1 MSFSATDGF
10 FVLTG
15 HSHPGSLDKKVLMPR
30 KRLGDLLQEQGR
42 VSHRDIESAVQ
53 EQQQSSL
60 LLGELL
66 LQRGLVG
73 KDELIAAL
81 QEITRA
87 KYVDCQ
93 TTPVAPDAM
102 TLISRT
108 VAARCSALPIS
119 IEGKRLVVVM
129 AEPQNLAAIDELR
142 FISSMEISPR
152 LGFAAEI
159 NEAIDKYYGQATSE
173 SAEAEGERLLQIDQG
188 DSSIIEFLG
197 NETRGNEKEAI
208 HEFYAAKAKQR
219 TPAVRLFSGLVA
231 AAADKKA
238 SDIHIDPQASTTVV
252 RLRVD
257 GILRDV
263 MQIPVHMQESLVS
276 RIKILANMDIAER
289 RAPQDGRVMV
299 RVGQNKFDLRVATL
313 PTHHGEKVV
322 VRLLD
327 PRSAQI
333 SLADLGLSA
342 EQLNIVTETL
352 TNPQS
357 MFLVTGPTGSGKTT
371 TLYAAL
377 NLIRSRTVNVITV
390 EDPIEYMIEGINQ
403 VQVHTRAGRTFAT
416 CLRSILRQDPNVIMV
431 GEIRDAETAEIALTA
446 AQTGHM
452 VLSTLHTNDSV
463 AAIMRLIDLNV
474 SPSLVAASMTAVIAQ
489 RLVRRLCDCRDEVAI
504 TSQFAARL
512 SAAGFTD
519 IESRMYV
526 PVGCSKC
533 DETGYKGRVGVFELL
548 LFNDHI
554 RSLIRSNAPPN
565 EIRNVIRGSGTRSF
579 QGEALEKVRAGLT
592 SLEEVFR
599 VIPFSPDAPAR
610 CRVCKRHL
618 NPDFFLCPYCGADRM
633 EPQKNDDDVSKL
645 QSVAKGDA

>member
-1 MSFSATDGF
+1 MG
-10 FVLTG
+10 
-15 HSHPGSLDKKVLMPR
+15 R

-53 EQQQSSL
+53 EQRRSSI

-66 LQRGLVG
+66 LQRGLVS
-73 KDELIAAL
+73 KDELITAL

-93 TTPVAPDAM
+93 TAQVSPDALS
-102 TLISRT
+102 LISRG
-108 VAARCSALPIS
+108 VAARCSALPLS
-119 IEGKRLVVVM
+119 LEGKRLVVVM
-129 AEPQNLAAIDELR
+129 AEPQNLATIDELR
-142 FISSMEISPR
+142 FYSSMDISPR

-159 NEAIDKYYGQATSE
+159 NEAIDKYYGQAASE
-173 SAEAEGERLLQIDQG
+173 PVEVEEETLLQIDQA

-197 NETRGNEKEAI
+197 VETIGSEKEAI
-208 HEFYAAKAKQR
+208 NEFYAAKAKQR
-219 TPAVRLFSGLVA
+219 TPAVQLFSALVA
-231 AAADKKA
+231 AAAEKKA

-257 GILRDV
+257 GILRDLIMV
-263 MQIPVHMQESLVS
+263 PLQMQESLVS

-289 RAPQDGRVMV
+289 RAPQDGRIMV
-299 RVGQNKFDLRVATL
+299 RVGQNKLDLRVATL
-313 PTHHGEKVV
+313 PTHYGEKVV
-322 VRLLD
+322 IRLLD

-333 SLADLGLSA
+333 SLGDLGLSA
-342 EQLNIVTETL
+342 EQLNVVTEAL

-403 VQVHTRAGRTFAT
+403 VQVHTKAGRTFAT

-431 GEIRDAETAEIALTA
+431 GEIRDSETAEIALTA

-489 RLVRRLCDCRDEVAI
+489 RLLRRLCDCRDEAPI
-504 TSQFAARL
+504 PSQFAARL
-512 SAAGFTD
+512 SAAGLPG
-519 IESRMYV
+519 IGSRMNV
-526 PVGCSKC
+526 PVGCPKC

-548 LFNDHI
+548 LFNDQI
-554 RSLIRSNAPPN
+554 RSLVRSNAPPGKVRN
-565 EIRNVIRGSGTRSF
+565 AIRSSGIRSF
-579 QGEALEKVRAGLT
+579 QEEALEKVRMGLT

-599 VIPFSPDAPAR
+599 VIAFNPDVPAG
-610 CRVCKRHL
+610 CRVCKRQL
-618 NPDFFLCPYCGADRM
+618 SPDFLLCPYCGADRVG
-633 EPQKNDDDVSKL
+633 PQASEDVVSSL
-645 QSVAKGDA
+645 QSMAKGDA

>member
-1 MSFSATDGF
+1 MSFSAIDEL
-10 FVLTG
+10 FVLTD
-15 HSHPGSLDKKVLMPR
+15 HSRLRTLNWKVLMSR
-30 KRLGDLLQEQGR
+30 KRLGDLLQEQGH
-42 VSHRDIESAVQ
+42 VSHRDIESAVL
-53 EQQQSSL
+53 EQRQSSI

-81 QEITRA
+81 QEITHT

-93 TTPVAPDAM
+93 TAHVTPDAIS
-102 TLISRT
+102 LISRS
-108 VAARCSALPIS
+108 VAARCCSFPVSL
-119 IEGKRLVVVM
+119 EGKRLVVVM
-129 AEPQNLAAIDELR
+129 AEPQNLALIDELR

-159 NEAIDKYYGQATSE
+159 KAAIEKYYGQASSE
-173 SAEAEGERLLQIDQG
+173 TVEAEGERLLQIDQE

-197 NETRGNEKEAI
+197 NDTRGSEKEAI
-208 HEFYAAKAKQR
+208 SEFYAAQANQR
-219 TPAVRLFSGLVA
+219 TPAVRLFSALVA
-231 AAADKKA
+231 AASDKQA
-238 SDIHIDPQASTTVV
+238 SDIHIDPQATTTVV

-257 GILRDV
+257 GILQDMMR
-263 MQIPVHMQESLVS
+263 IPLQMQESLVS

-289 RAPQDGRVMV
+289 RAPQDGRIMV
-299 RVGQNKFDLRVATL
+299 RVGQAKLDLRVATL
-313 PTHHGEKVV
+313 PTHYGEKVV
-322 VRLLD
+322 IRLLN
-327 PRSAQI
+327 PRGAQI
-333 SLADLGLSA
+333 SLTDLGLSA

-357 MFLVTGPTGSGKTT
+357 MFLVTGPTGSGKST

-403 VQVHTRAGRTFAT
+403 VQVHVKAGRTFAK

-431 GEIRDAETAEIALTA
+431 GEIRDGETAEIALTA

-452 VLSTLHTNDSV
+452 VLSTLHTNDSI

-489 RLVRRLCDCRDEVAI
+489 RLVRRLCACRDKVSI
-504 TSQFAARL
+504 TPQFATRL

-519 IESRMYV
+519 IESKMYV
-526 PVGCSKC
+526 PVGCPRC

-548 LFNDHI
+548 LFDDQI
-554 RSLIRSNAPPN
+554 RSMIRSNAPPN
-565 EIRNVIRGSGTRSF
+565 EIRNIIRGSGIRSL
-579 QGEALEKVRAGLT
+579 QEEALDKVRTGLT
-592 SLEEVFR
+592 SLEELFR
-599 VIPFSPDAPAR
+599 VFPFNPGGLS
-610 CRVCKRHL
+610 CCGVCKRHL
-618 NPDFFLCPYCGADRM
+618 NADFLLCPYCGAAKMAHQTDIASNLQPVT
-633 EPQKNDDDVSKL
+633 EGDV
-645 QSVAKGDA
+645 

>member
-1 MSFSATDGF
+1 MG
-10 FVLTG
+10 
-15 HSHPGSLDKKVLMPR
+15 R

-53 EQQQSSL
+53 EQRQSSM

-66 LQRGLVG
+66 LQRGLVSKG
-73 KDELIAAL
+73 ELIAAL

-93 TTPVAPDAM
+93 TAPVSPDALS
-102 TLISRT
+102 LISRS
-108 VAARCSALPIS
+108 VAARCSALPLS
-119 IEGKRLVVVM
+119 LDGKRLVVVM
-129 AEPQNLAAIDELR
+129 AEPQNLATIDELR
-142 FISSMEISPR
+142 FYSSMEISPR

-159 NEAIDKYYGQATSE
+159 TDAIEKYYGQAASE
-173 SAEAEGERLLQIDQG
+173 TVEVEQERLLQIDQA

-197 NETRGNEKEAI
+197 VETFGSEKEAI
-208 HEFYAAKAKQR
+208 NEFYAAKAKQR
-219 TPAVRLFSGLVA
+219 TPAVQLFSALVA
-231 AAADKKA
+231 AAAEKKA
-238 SDIHIDPQASTTVV
+238 SDIHIDPQASTTVA

-257 GILRDV
+257 GILRDLILV
-263 MQIPVHMQESLVS
+263 PLQMQESLVS

-289 RAPQDGRVMV
+289 RAPQDGRIMV
-299 RVGQNKFDLRVATL
+299 RVGQNKLDLRVATL
-313 PTHHGEKVV
+313 PTHYGEKVV
-322 VRLLD
+322 IRLLD

-333 SLADLGLSA
+333 SLADLGLSP
-342 EQLNIVTETL
+342 EQLNVVTDVL

-403 VQVHTRAGRTFAT
+403 VQVHSKAGRTFAT

-431 GEIRDAETAEIALTA
+431 GEIRDSETAEIALTA

-489 RLVRRLCDCRDEVAI
+489 RLLRRLCDCRDEAPI

-512 SAAGFTD
+512 SAAGLAG
-519 IESRMYV
+519 IGSRMHV

-548 LFNDHI
+548 LFNDQI
-554 RSLIRSNAPPN
+554 RSLVRSNASPAEVRN
-565 EIRNVIRGSGTRSF
+565 AIRCSGIRSF
-579 QGEALEKVRAGLT
+579 QEEALEKVRTGLT

-599 VIPFSPDAPAR
+599 VIPFNSEAPAG
-610 CRVCKRHL
+610 CRVCKRQL
-618 NPDFFLCPYCGADRM
+618 SPDFLLCPYCGADRVG
-633 EPQKNDDDVSKL
+633 PQVSEDVVSNL
-645 QSVAKGDA
+645 QSMAKGDA

>member
-1 MSFSATDGF
+1 M
-10 FVLTG
+10 
-15 HSHPGSLDKKVLMPR
+15 
-30 KRLGDLLQEQGR
+30 
-42 VSHRDIESAVQ
+42 
-53 EQQQSSL
+53 

-66 LQRGLVG
+66 LQRGLVS
-73 KDELIAAL
+73 KDELITAL

-93 TTPVAPDAM
+93 TAQVSPDALS
-102 TLISRT
+102 LISRG
-108 VAARCSALPIS
+108 VAARCSALPLS
-119 IEGKRLVVVM
+119 LDGKRLVVVL
-129 AEPQNLAAIDELR
+129 AEPQNLAMIDELR
-142 FISSMEISPR
+142 FYSSMEISPR

-159 NEAIDKYYGQATSE
+159 TEAIDKYYGQTDSE
-173 SAEAEGERLLQIDQG
+173 TVEVEEESLLQIDQE

-197 NETRGNEKEAI
+197 AETIGSEKEAI
-208 HEFYAAKAKQR
+208 NEFYAAKAKQR
-219 TPAVRLFSGLVA
+219 TPAVQLFSALVA
-231 AAADKKA
+231 AAVEKKA
-238 SDIHIDPQASTTVV
+238 SDIHIDPQASTTVA

-257 GILRDV
+257 GILRDLILV
-263 MQIPVHMQESLVS
+263 PLQMQESLVS

-289 RAPQDGRVMV
+289 RAPQDGRIMV
-299 RVGQNKFDLRVATL
+299 RVGQNKLDLRVATL
-313 PTHHGEKVV
+313 PTHYGEKVV
-322 VRLLD
+322 IRLLD

-342 EQLNIVTETL
+342 EQLNVVTEAL

-403 VQVHTRAGRTFAT
+403 VQVHSKAGRTFAT

-431 GEIRDAETAEIALTA
+431 GEIRDSETAEIALTA

-474 SPSLVAASMTAVIAQ
+474 SPALVAASMTAVIAQ
-489 RLVRRLCDCRDEVAI
+489 RLLRRLCDCRDEAPI
-504 TSQFAARL
+504 TPQFAARL
-512 SAAGFTD
+512 SAAGLSA
-519 IESRMYV
+519 IGSRMNV
-526 PVGCSKC
+526 PVGCPKC

-548 LFNDHI
+548 LFNDQI
-554 RSLIRSNAPPN
+554 RSLVRSNAPPG
-565 EIRNVIRGSGTRSF
+565 EIRNAIRCSGIRSF
-579 QGEALEKVRAGLT
+579 QEEALEKVRMGLT

-599 VIPFSPDAPAR
+599 VIAFNPDVPAG
-610 CRVCKRHL
+610 CRVCKRQL
-618 NPDFFLCPYCGADRM
+618 SPDFLLCPYCGADRVG
-633 EPQKNDDDVSKL
+633 PQASEDVVSNL
-645 QSVAKGDA
+645 QSAAKGDA